1 MRYTDEQI
9 KFILSLSGMKRKE
22 ISERFEEK
30 FGIRKSG
37 DTLVMT
43 ARAYGNMG
51 SSKDYFTPE
60 EDAFLLEW
68 RSQCFVEELT
78 ERLNKRF
85 NKNRTVA
92 SVDNRCKRIGARGA
106 GDGRFKKGFVP
117 WHKGLSKEEFK
128 SHYTEESFAKGK
140 FKPGEH
146 SIALKYK
153 VGDEV
158 VRDPYVYVKVTDSLD
173 VPPEKQWEMK
183 HRYIW
188 KLHHGEIPENGSII
202 FLDGN
207 KRNFDIDNLALVT
220 RSQMGRMST
229 HKLYSE
235 KREITSAG
243 IMLCKLMEATDDAR
257 KEKKDG

>member
-43 ARAYGNMG
+43 ARSHGHMG

-92 SVDNRCKRIGARGA
+92 SVDNRCKRIGAKA
-106 GDGRFKKGFVP
+106 GSDGRFKSGLTP
-117 WHKGLSKEEFK
+117 WHRGMSLEEYK
-128 SHYTEESFAKGK
+128 SHFTKESFAKGK
-140 FKPGEH
+140 FKSGEH
-146 SIALKYK
+146 SLALKYK

-158 VRDPYVYVKVTDSLD
+158 VRGEYVYIKYTDSLD
-173 VPPEKQWEMK
+173 IPPEKQWKMK

-188 KLHHGEIPENGSII
+188 ELHNGEIPDNCSVI
-202 FLDGN
+202 FLDGD
-207 KRNFDIDNLALVT
+207 KRNFEIDNLALVT
-220 RSQMGRMST
+220 KSQMGRMT
-229 HKLYSE
+229 TYKLYSE
-235 KREITSAG
+235 KQEITSAG
-243 IMLCKLMEATDDAR
+243 IMLCKLMEATEDAR
-257 KEKKDG
+257 KEK